1 MRKESGFSAGSF
13 QDLTR
18 VAKLNEDMWTELFMM
33 NQPALQ
39 YELELII
46 ASLQQ
51 YRDALNCRDAE
62 KLHELLKEGRILK
75 EWSLEHSITE

>member
-1 MRKESGFSAGSF
+1 
-13 QDLTR
+13 
-18 VAKLNEDMWTELFMM
+18 M

-39 YELELII
+39 HELEIII

-51 YRDALNCRDAE
+51 YRDALDTRDAE

-75 EWSLEHSITE
+75 EWSLAHSITE